1 MTREES
7 ADALNLILTEI
18 PSPAQIGAFLIA
30 HRIRRPEPE
39 ELAGMIDTYLTLG
52 PQLISEKD
60 ARPPICFGMPFDGRT
75 RTAPIYPLTT
85 LILLSAGQPIVLHGG
100 NRMPV
105 KYGITTQELFSTLGL
120 NLKGLSINHVENGL
134 KKNGLAIIYQPEHF
148 PLAES
153 LITYRDE
160 IGKRPPL
167 ASMELLWTAHQGEH
181 LLISGFVHSPT
192 EERHWKALEL
202 IGENNLMTVKGLEG
216 STDLP
221 IGKACK
227 ISRVQNG
234 NIKKMTLH
242 SKTYNYSGKD
252 IGFTNLET
260 WKDQAMQALNNEG
273 PLKNPLIWNSG
284 VYLWAAGLTKTIDIG
299 ISQAKS
305 LIQSGSMK
313 STLDKLI
320 SWRNNI

>member
-1 MTREES
+1 
-7 ADALNLILTEI
+7 
-18 PSPAQIGAFLIA
+18 
-30 HRIRRPEPE
+30 
-39 ELAGMIDTYLTLG
+39 
-52 PQLISEKD
+52 
-60 ARPPICFGMPFDGRT
+60 
-75 RTAPIYPLTT
+75 
-85 LILLSAGQPIVLHGG
+85 
-100 NRMPV
+100 
-105 KYGITTQELFSTLGL
+105 
-120 NLKGLSINHVENGL
+120 
-134 KKNGLAIIYQPEHF
+134 
-148 PLAES
+148 
-153 LITYRDE
+153 
-160 IGKRPPL
+160 
-167 ASMELLWTAHQGEH
+167 
-181 LLISGFVHSPT
+181 
-192 EERHWKALEL
+192 
-202 IGENNLMTVKGLEG
+202 MTVKGLEG

-273 PLKNPLIWNSG
+273 LLKNPLIWNSG